1 MSGVIQT
8 LLAVARRPWLYGT
21 ALRQWRALTPS
32 APWRGWPPAFG
43 PSREYLRFRMLT
55 MYGSPDVKPS
65 PDELVRYLE
74 WCRWMQAQPR

>member
-1 MSGVIQT
+1 
-8 LLAVARRPWLYGT
+8 
-21 ALRQWRALTPS
+21 
-32 APWRGWPPAFG
+32 
-43 PSREYLRFRMLT
+43 MLT